1 MLMGEYHN
9 NLDLKGRVVIPS
21 KLRESLGLVVVLTR
35 GLDNSLFL
43 FSKEEWNLLTEKL
56 KDLSFTD
63 KETRNFLRFFYSSAI
78 TLELDKQGR
87 ILIPNYLKEF
97 ANLTKEIVLIGVL
110 NRVEIWSIDSWNNF
124 IAKNFDSLSQI
135 SDSLFSN

>member
-21 KLRESLGLVVVLTR
+21 KLRESLGSLVILTR

-56 KDLSFTD
+56 KTLSFTD
-63 KETRNFLRFFYSSAI
+63 MESRNFLRFFYSSAI

-97 ANLTKEIVLIGVL
+97 ANLNKEVVLIGVL
-110 NRVEIWSIDSWNNF
+110 NRLEIWSLDNWNNF
-124 IAKNFDSLSQI
+124 INKNFDSLSQI
-135 SDSLFSN
+135 SNSLFSN

>member
-21 KLRESLGLVVVLTR
+21 KLRESLGSLVILTR

-56 KDLSFTD
+56 KTLSFTD
-63 KETRNFLRFFYSSAI
+63 MESRNFLRFFYSSAI

-97 ANLTKEIVLIGVL
+97 ANLSKEVVLIGVL
-110 NRVEIWSIDSWNNF
+110 NRLEIWSLDNWNNF
-124 IAKNFDSLSQI
+124 INKNFDSLSQI
-135 SDSLFSN
+135 SNSLFSN